1 MNIYAALT
9 LSCLLLTSCS
19 AVNSADASGTTPAP
33 ASGAQAAAGGLGQS
47 GARAKNAPAV
57 AATGGIQL
65 TLKQGQYC
73 RALAPADWALLTNP
87 QASTVE
93 LFSPDKRI
101 YAGWGVTAVNPAMR
115 SYYGDLYGDPE
126 TSIRTLASMIAKGL
140 GDQTGMQYT
149 SAARPL
155 GDYFTARAVESQRKA
170 GLVFYHIYPQP
181 GGTYIESVYF
191 AITDKDLWQTQGPL
205 ALNVA
210 ASIRATTQLLPPP
223 PRGGSSRAD
232 DPSGPIDS
240 TYNKELGWQR
250 VHSSS
255 TGENYIVSPS
265 DYQDNGPDGAG
276 YYRKAGN
283 SYEKLTLGWS
293 SY

>member
-1 MNIYAALT
+1 MNIYVALT
-9 LSCLLLTSCS
+9 LGCLLLTSCS
-19 AVNSADASGTTPAP
+19 AVNSPDASG
-33 ASGAQAAAGGLGQS
+33 GQAAAAGVGQS
-47 GARAKNAPAV
+47 GARAKNAQAGPAS
-57 AATGGIQL
+57 GGVQL
-65 TLKQGQYC
+65 VLKQGQYC
-73 RALAPADWALLTNP
+73 RALAPAEWGLTSNP

-93 LFSPDKRI
+93 LFSPDKRL
-101 YAGWGVTAVNPAMR
+101 YAGWGVTAVNPSMR

-126 TSIRTLASMIAKGL
+126 TSIRTLAGMIAKGL
-140 GDQTGMQYT
+140 GDASGMQYT

-155 GDYFTARAVESQRKA
+155 GDYFTARGVESQRKA

-181 GGTYIESVYF
+181 GGAYVESVYF
-191 AITDKDLWQTQGPL
+191 AVTDKDLWPAQGAL

-223 PRGGSSRAD
+223 PRDGSGDSSRAD

-250 VHSSS
+250 AHSSS

-283 SYEKLTLGWS
+283 GYEKLTLGWS